1 MEQTEMGIK
10 VHPVRSSYGKN
21 VDRILEDLMGLET
34 TRPKE
39 IAEAL
44 KDIYEQ
50 ISQNQLEAAK
60 NNINDLRAKIKDDPE
75 LIRSEVIIRRKE
87 IIGK

>member
-1 MEQTEMGIK
+1 MIT
-10 VHPVRSSYGKN
+10 P
-21 VDRILEDLMGLET
+21 
-34 TRPKE
+34 
-39 IAEAL
+39 
-44 KDIYEQ
+44 
-50 ISQNQLEAAK
+50 AK